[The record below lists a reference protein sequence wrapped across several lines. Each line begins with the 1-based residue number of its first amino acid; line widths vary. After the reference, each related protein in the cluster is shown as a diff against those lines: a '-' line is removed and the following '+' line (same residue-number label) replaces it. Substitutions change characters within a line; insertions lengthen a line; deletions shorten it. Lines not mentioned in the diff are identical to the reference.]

1 MSLTNNF
8 NRNSRYLLLALF
20 VILVLRIIV
29 LGAYPLMD
37 TTEARYAEI
46 AREMVATNNWI
57 TPQLDPG
64 QPFWAKPPLSF
75 WATAL
80 SFKLFG
86 ISEFTAR
93 FPSLL
98 FAIGNMF
105 FVFILARRI
114 SDVMFALR
122 TCVILATTGLFYFM
136 AGGVMTDPSLS
147 FSVTLSMVSFLMA
160 LSEKPGRS
168 RSLWGYLFFAGLGLS
183 LLSKGPVGV
192 ILTLFPIFLWIT
204 YKKKWKNV
212 IHSFP
217 VVKGSLLT
225 TAIALPWHILAEL
238 KTPGFLEY
246 YLIGEHFKRFL
257 VSGWKGDLYGN
268 AHSQPKGMIWLFL
281 IPTTLPWIILFLANI
296 SSVIRKKKY
305 SEFFSGDGWVS
316 YLVCWFLTPMIF
328 FTFAGNIL
336 MSYILPGLPTFALL
350 TAHLIRFNQNTDG
363 SSPVRWYASA
373 RAFIIFT
380 LFIPLFFTTISF
392 LVLPGIGLKRSHKAI
407 AQYYTSVKAANS
419 RLIYLKKMPYSA
431 DFYSNGNAF
440 KIKTGLD
447 DKDTLLKYMKDET
460 LDFYVVK
467 DNSNLEK
474 FFKDFNLLVTR
485 LKTFD
490 RYVIFS
496 DKK

>member
-1 MSLTNNF
+1 MSITDDF
-8 NRNSRYLLLALF
+8 DRNSRYLILALF
-20 VILVLRIIV
+20 VILILRVIV
-29 LGAYPLMD
+29 LSAYPLMD

-64 QPFWAKPPLSF
+64 KPFWAKPPLSI

-105 FVFILARRI
+105 LVFILARHI
-114 SDVMFALR
+114 SGVIFALR
-122 TCVILATTGLFYFM
+122 SCVILATTGLFYFM

-147 FSVTLSMVSFLMA
+147 FTVTLSMVSFLMA
-160 LSEKPGRS
+160 LSDGPGRS
-168 RSLWGYLFFAGLGLS
+168 KPLWGYLFFVGLGLS
-183 LLSKGPVGV
+183 LLAKGPVGIV
-192 ILTLFPIFLWIT
+192 LTLFPVFLWIA
-204 YKKKWKNV
+204 YKKKWKDV
-212 IHSFP
+212 VRSFP
-217 VVKGSLLT
+217 IAKGALLT
-225 TAIALPWHILAEL
+225 TAIALPWHIIAEL
-238 KTPGFLEY
+238 KTPGFLKY
-246 YLIGEHFKRFL
+246 YLIGEHFKRFV

-268 AHSQPKGMIWLFL
+268 AHTQPKGMIWLFL
-281 IPTTLPWIILFLANI
+281 IPTTLPWLILFFANI
-296 SSVIRKKKY
+296 QSVIRKKRY
-305 SEFFSGDGWVS
+305 SEFFSDNGWVS

-336 MSYILPGLPTFALL
+336 MSYILPGLPAFALL
-350 TAHLIRFNQNTDG
+350 TAHLIRLNQNTEDP
-363 SSPVRWYASA
+363 SHRRWYAGS
-373 RAFIIFT
+373 RTFIIFT
-380 LFIPLFFTTISF
+380 LFIPLFFTAASF
-392 LVLPGIGLKRSHKAI
+392 TVLPQAGLKKSNKAI
-407 AQYYTSVKAANS
+407 SQYYLSKRSKDS
-419 RLIYLKKMPYSA
+419 RLIYTRKMPYSA
-431 DFYSNGNAF
+431 DFYSNGRAF
-440 KIKTGLD
+440 QIKAEF
-447 DKDTLLKYMKDET
+447 DKDELLQYMNDGI

-467 DNSNLEK
+467 DNSDLDR
-474 FFKDFNLLVTR
+474 FYSDFNSRVTR